1 MYGYNEWMNEWRSEM
16 DWGWGFLP
24 RTREKKT
31 SPVQVSQRSLN
42 RHFIQMMNFVAVT
55 SLMHRFR
62 LRSPNCLILIPELS
76 LVLQDLNAAGM
87 KLLLLLTAKE
97 NFQYL
102 KKKKWLWDKQL
113 DESDFNDLV
122 MVFRRCSKT
131 KRSSMIKHTAVSVSL
146 V

>member
-1 MYGYNEWMNEWRSEM
+1 
-16 DWGWGFLP
+16 
-24 RTREKKT
+24 
-31 SPVQVSQRSLN
+31 
-42 RHFIQMMNFVAVT
+42 MMNFVAVT

-102 KKKKWLWDKQL
+102 KKKK
-113 DESDFNDLV
+113 
-122 MVFRRCSKT
+122 
-131 KRSSMIKHTAVSVSL
+131 
-146 V
+146 